1 MQLPVCYMSQ
11 EEGHLDAQYP
21 TTKLTHPDKDV
32 SSFVRISPNMAR

>member
-1 MQLPVCYMSQ
+1 MQLHLCFMSQ

-32 SSFVRISPNMAR
+32 SSFVRISPNTAP